1 MSEVIESKLADGAR
15 LERWNHR
22 EIGLSPA
29 ELKLLYQRRDALG
42 LIYFGG
48 WLCLTGGA
56 GFLYYLSFATYW
68 VVPALMLYGTILAL
82 AYAMSHETA
91 HGTAFRTRWLN
102 EAVFWFTS
110 FIYGQEP
117 NYRRYS
123 HATHHAYT
131 GMHGLD
137 AQMPWQH
144 PMTLGIYLKKIS
156 GYSEIVG
163 FPTVWIRHAL
173 GDIPDRVK
181 EFTPEKKWPRLIW
194 GARLFLGAH
203 AALIAGFAVAGV
215 WWIPFVFFYGPRLV
229 GGPLA
234 TNVFDITQHGEMN
247 EEVLD
252 MRENT
257 RSVKTNRLTNFV
269 YSNMSHHL
277 EHHLYP
283 LVPFHA
289 LPALNRRIRDQL
301 PEPGPGFYRTN
312 LRILCTIFTRM
323 RGSEPREEVS

>member
-1 MSEVIESKLADGAR
+1 MSEVIEPKLADGAR

-131 GMHGLD
+131 GMYGLD

-144 PMTLGIYLKKIS
+144 PMTLGMYLKKIS

-203 AALIAGFAVAGV
+203 AALKAVESLDNLHYVLAIELICAV
-215 WWIPFVFFYGPRLV
+215 QAVDLRAPLAPAAVTAAVRHLVRQHIPFWQEDRLMHGDIEAAKALIQAGRAV
-229 GGPLA
+229 QAAEAVCGPL
-234 TNVFDITQHGEMN
+234 
-247 EEVLD
+247 
-252 MRENT
+252 
-257 RSVKTNRLTNFV
+257 
-269 YSNMSHHL
+269 
-277 EHHLYP
+277 
-283 LVPFHA
+283 
-289 LPALNRRIRDQL
+289 
-301 PEPGPGFYRTN
+301 
-312 LRILCTIFTRM
+312 C
-323 RGSEPREEVS
+323 